1 MREMSSSSSV
11 VESSFPG
18 IPTTVAELFGDIEA
32 PMTARFTW
40 HPASDRFRTVIP
52 PTWNHDHNHPA
63 KCFTGLSAFRFTSW

>member
-40 HPASDRFRTVIP
+40 HRASDRFRTATP
-52 PTWNHDHNHPA
+52 PTSNHDDNHLP
-63 KCFTGLSAFRFTSW
+63 KCFTWVSAFHFTS